1 VTDVSV
7 IVPVRN
13 AAPLLD
19 RCLAALGR
27 QDYDGDFEVIVVDD
41 GSSDSSAAVAEAAAV
56 RPRVVR
62 LRGGAGPGVARAAGA
77 AEARAPVLAFT
88 DADCEPIPGWL
99 RAGARALAGAD
110 LVQGRTLPPEGA
122 QVGPYDRQLAVVAE
136 WGLYESANL
145 FVRRELYE
153 RAGGFDE
160 GFEAPTES
168 FSLGRRHGQADSK
181 HMGEDVSFGWR
192 ARRAGARTAFCDEAL
207 VYHAVFP
214 RDAAGFLAERM
225 RVRHFPAI
233 ARHVPEL
240 RDAFFWRRWFLSG
253 RTAAFDAALAGAALA
268 AWRRSPLPLAA
279 ALPYAR
285 KVKGDWRQWGPRRG
299 VRVAAV
305 YALADAVGF
314 VSLVRGSARSRSL
327 VL

>member
-1 VTDVSV
+1 VTDISV
-7 IVPVRN
+7 IVPVRD
-13 AAPLLD
+13 AAPLLA
-19 RCLAALGR
+19 RCLAALGA

-41 GSSDSSAAVAEAAAV
+41 GSTDSSAAVAEGATV

-62 LRGGAGPGVARAAGA
+62 LAGGAGPGVARAVGA
-77 AEARAPVLAFT
+77 AEARAPLLAFT
-88 DADCEPIPGWL
+88 DADCEPVPGWL
-99 RAGARALAGAD
+99 RAGRLALEQAD

-122 QVGPYDRQLAVVAE
+122 EVGPYDRQLAVVAE

-145 FVRRELYE
+145 FVRREVYE

-160 GFEAPTES
+160 GFEAPAET
-168 FSLGRRHGQADSK
+168 FSLGRRRGVAESK

-207 VYHAVFP
+207 VHHAVFP
-214 RDAAGFLAERM
+214 RDAAGFIAERR

-240 RDAFFWRRWFLSG
+240 RDAFFWRRWFLSQ

-285 KVKGDWRQWGPRRG
+285 HLAGDWRQWGPRRG
-299 VRVAAV
+299 LRVAAV
-305 YALADAVGF
+305 HAAADAVGF
-314 VSLVRGSARSRSL
+314 VSLVRGSLRSRSV